1 MALPISYGASKAARL
16 ASAQEFLPSGFGAS
30 TAAVSGR
37 SSAASS
43 TAKYYNQLSEQIS
56 KITAQNN
63 AWSAAQ
69 AAQQMAFQRESA
81 QTAMAF
87 NREEAQ
93 KNRDWQQ
100 YMSDTAHQREIKDL
114 QAAGLNPVLSAMGG
128 NGAPVTS
135 GATASGYASQG
146 AKGDTDTSAS
156 GALVSLLGSLIQS
169 QTQLANTATSANAS
183 LAVADKYTQM
193 QKFVGE
199 LQANTQLT
207 TSKISAMASKY
218 AADTGASATQ
228 AAAAIHA
235 AAQKYGYD
243 VNAMTQKQIAS
254 FNSEVNWYLQQ
265 DKQAHEFDMEK
276 YFPKTEIGAAAS
288 GLQMIGDLLTSG
300 GSPSVNSASG
310 RSGSISGSSNRTWKD
325 ALSGSKSYHSIDSPP
340 WKR

>member
-1 MALPISYGASKAARL
+1 
-16 ASAQEFLPSGFGAS
+16 
-30 TAAVSGR
+30 
-37 SSAASS
+37 
-43 TAKYYNQLSEQIS
+43 
-56 KITAQNN
+56 
-63 AWSAAQ
+63 
-69 AAQQMAFQRESA
+69 
-81 QTAMAF
+81 
-87 NREEAQ
+87 
-93 KNRDWQQ
+93 
-100 YMSDTAHQREIKDL
+100 
-114 QAAGLNPVLSAMGG
+114 
-128 NGAPVTS
+128 
-135 GATASGYASQG
+135 
-146 AKGDTDTSAS
+146 
-156 GALVSLLGSLIQS
+156 
-169 QTQLANTATSANAS
+169 
-183 LAVADKYTQM
+183 
-193 QKFVGE
+193 
-199 LQANTQLT
+199 
-207 TSKISAMASKY
+207 MASKY

-325 ALSGSKSYHSIDSPP
+325 ALSGSKSYHSSDSPP